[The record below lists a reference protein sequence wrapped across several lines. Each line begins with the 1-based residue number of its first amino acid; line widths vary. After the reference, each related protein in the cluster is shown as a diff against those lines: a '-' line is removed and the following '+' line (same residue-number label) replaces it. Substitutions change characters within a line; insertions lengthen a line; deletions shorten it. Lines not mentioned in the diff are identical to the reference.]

1 MKDIEVLRKEIETK
15 YKDYWVKE
23 SIAQP
28 KVSIIVPMYNV
39 EDFIEECLS
48 SLIRQTLK
56 DIEIIVINDGSPDS
70 SVDIARCFDVDSRIK
85 IFEQKNS
92 GLSAT
97 RNNGISYVNGEYIAF
112 VDSDDWVDL
121 DFFEKLYNS
130 AKNNDSDISC
140 ATIIRKREHS
150 QKYRVHFTEE
160 KVLESLEDKL
170 NACAIPRCCYV
181 WNKIYRTEFLKDF
194 KFKEG
199 VFFEDVLWTPNVLK
213 NANKLVTVPNTSY
226 YYRVNKN
233 SIVKKLPSLKKQN
246 DKYNSQKFIVDFFKE
261 NNLQLSKKDKNI
273 TKRTYFCFG
282 IPFLKIKEFENT
294 ETTILFGFLPIFKKK
309 YNKKG

>member
-97 RNNGISYVNGEYIAF
+97 RNNGISYVNGEYLCL
-112 VDSDDWVDL
+112 V
-121 DFFEKLYNS
+121 
-130 AKNNDSDISC
+130 
-140 ATIIRKREHS
+140 R
-150 QKYRVHFTEE
+150 Q
-160 KVLESLEDKL
+160 SLPCP
-170 NACAIPRCCYV
+170 A
-181 WNKIYRTEFLKDF
+181 
-194 KFKEG
+194 G
-199 VFFEDVLWTPNVLK
+199 
-213 NANKLVTVPNTSY
+213 
-226 YYRVNKN
+226 
-233 SIVKKLPSLKKQN
+233 
-246 DKYNSQKFIVDFFKE
+246 
-261 NNLQLSKKDKNI
+261 
-273 TKRTYFCFG
+273 KRTAQLFDCSRW
-282 IPFLKIKEFENT
+282 IPQT
-294 ETTILFGFLPIFKKK
+294 AHRGT
-309 YNKKG
+309 

>member
-1 MKDIEVLRKEIETK
+1 MKDIEVLRKEIEEK

-23 SIAQP
+23 SIGLP

-48 SLIRQTLK
+48 TLIRQTLK
-56 DIEIIVINDGSPDS
+56 EIEIIVINDGSPDS
-70 SVDIARCFDVDSRIK
+70 SVDIARCFEIDSRIK
-85 IFEQKNS
+85 IYEQENA

-97 RNNGISYVNGEYIAF
+97 RNNGISYASGEYITF

-130 AKNNDSDISC
+130 AKNNDSDIAC

-160 KVLESLEDKL
+160 QVLETLRDKL
-170 NACAIPRCCYV
+170 HACAVPRCCYV
-181 WNKIYRTEFLKDF
+181 WNKIYRASFIKDF

-199 VFFEDVLWTPNVLK
+199 VFFEDVLWTPKVLRRS
-213 NANKLVTVPNTSY
+213 NKLVTVPNTSY

-233 SIVKKLPSLKKQN
+233 SIVKKIPSLKKQI
-246 DKYNSQKFIVDFFKE
+246 DKYNSQKFIVEFFKE
-261 NNLQLSKKDKNI
+261 NNLPLSKKDRNI
-273 TKRTYFCFG
+273 TKRIYFCLG
-282 IPFLKIKEFENT
+282 VPYLKIKEFEDT

-309 YNKKG
+309 I